1 MVATVAI
8 VVYTHDL
15 SIGVLA
21 GVLLSAIFFV
31 SKISKIK
38 VEKRLLDA
46 TQYRVEGQLF
56 FASVEDFLEK
66 FDFDIEREKVII
78 DFTDAHIWDDSGV
91 GAVDRVV
98 LKFRENAN
106 EVEVTGLDAGS
117 QKLIDQLA
125 IFKSS
130 NAKLPTH

>member
-1 MVATVAI
+1 
-8 VVYTHDL
+8 
-15 SIGVLA
+15 
-21 GVLLSAIFFV
+21 
-31 SKISKIK
+31 
-38 VEKRLLDA
+38 
-46 TQYRVEGQLF
+46 
-56 FASVEDFLEK
+56 FLEK

-91 GAVDRVV
+91 GAIDRVV

-117 QKLIDQLA
+117 QKLVDQLA